1 MQLNVWLL
9 GSEYIE
15 QPSSP
20 LELQRHYLQEFQHI
34 SETLGCRQ
42 KGMSTLL
49 GEGLC
54 KPSCQNQGP
63 AKVPAGK

>member
-20 LELQRHYLQEFQHI
+20 LELHRHYLQEFQHI
-34 SETLGCRQ
+34 SETQ
-42 KGMSTLL
+42 VSS
-49 GEGLC
+49 EGNEHVTGWGALQANV
-54 KPSCQNQGP
+54 SEP